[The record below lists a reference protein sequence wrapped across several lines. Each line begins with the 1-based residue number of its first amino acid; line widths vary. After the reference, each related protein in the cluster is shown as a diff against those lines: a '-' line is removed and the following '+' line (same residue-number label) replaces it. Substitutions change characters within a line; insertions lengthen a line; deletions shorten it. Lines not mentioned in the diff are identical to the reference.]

1 MKGLKKILAIAA
13 LTMTSCAFAANGQP
27 TNQASA
33 IIVATLHV
41 TGTCTINQGV
51 MFVDGYATAGD
62 LGKSG
67 YSVDVPYKC
76 STGLSPTLSGQ
87 NTTIAAPGGGS
98 YFANLTVDGNL
109 SLDSNPIALNATNTD
124 QVQRVYVDFKTDG
137 QANITG
143 FVIGDHQFVIPITI
157 SY

>member
-1 MKGLKKILAIAA
+1 MKGLKRTIA
-13 LTMTSCAFAANGQP
+13 MTSLAMMASAFAANPQP

-41 TGTCTINQGV
+41 TGNCTINQGV
-51 MFVDGYATAGD
+51 LFVDGSAKAGD
-62 LGKSG
+62 LGTGG

-76 STGLSPTLSGQ
+76 ATGLSPTLSGQ
-87 NTTIAAPGGGS
+87 NTSIAAPGGGN
-98 YFANLTVDGNL
+98 YFANLTIDGNL
-109 SLDSNPIALNATNTD
+109 SLDSNPISLIANNTD
-124 QVQRVYVDFKTDG
+124 QVQRIYVDFKTDG